1 MLRTNFSTRPFYNT
15 RAVQT
20 LLAVV
25 AVVAVALTAFNAVQ
39 VIRLSASQRT
49 VGERASTAEAE
60 AEQLRTAAA
69 RLRGQI
75 NPAELST
82 VAAAASE
89 ANGIIDRRA
98 FSWTGLL
105 ARFEETLPD
114 NARIIAIQP
123 RHENGRVIISAI
135 VQARQIED
143 LDSFIEALEKTGT
156 FRNVLPTQYQQDE
169 GVYQAVIQ
177 GEYLPAGQPAEADA
191 APTAPGRGAG
201 VRGE

>member
-20 LLAVV
+20 LLGV
-25 AVVAVALTAFNAVQ
+25 AAAIVVALTVFNVVQ
-39 VIRLSASQRT
+39 IARLSASQRT

-60 AEQLRTAAA
+60 ATRLQAEAV
-69 RLRGQI
+69 RLRAQI

-98 FSWTGLL
+98 FSWTNLL
-105 ARFEETLPD
+105 ARFEQTLPD
-114 NARIIAIQP
+114 NTRITAIQP
-123 RHENGRVIISAI
+123 RHENGRVIVNA
-135 VQARQIED
+135 VVEARQIED
-143 LDSFIEALEKTGT
+143 LDNFIEALEKTGS
-156 FRNVLPTQYQQDE
+156 FRNVLPTQYLQEE

-177 GEYLPAGQPAEADA
+177 GDYTPAGEPAEAGA
-191 APTAPGRGAG
+191 APEASGRGAE
-201 VRGE
+201 VPGE

>member
-20 LLAVV
+20 LLAV
-25 AVVAVALTAFNAVQ
+25 AALVVVALTVFNTVQ
-39 VIRLSASQRT
+39 VLRLSVSQRT
-49 VGERASTAEAE
+49 LGERASTAEAE
-60 AEQLRTAAA
+60 AERLRATAA

-98 FSWTGLL
+98 FSWTSLL

-114 NARIIAIQP
+114 NARITAIQP
-123 RHENGRVIISAI
+123 RHESGRVIISAI
-135 VQARQIED
+135 VQARQIEE
-143 LDSFIEALEKTGT
+143 LDGFIEALEKTGT
-156 FRNVLPTQYQQDE
+156 FRNVLPTQYLQAD
-169 GVYQAVIQ
+169 GVYEAVIQ
-177 GEYLPAGQPAEADA
+177 GEYLPAGGPAEAGVSPA
-191 APTAPGRGAG
+191 APGRAAE